1 MIGDREVDGIA
12 ARTLASRAGEIEAA
26 FVPGA
31 GMVGC
36 SLQHRGDELLG
47 QRAGLAAYIADRSTM
62 GIPFLHPWANRLS
75 RKRFELQGR
84 QVDLESHSL
93 PVSLDPNGLVIHGLL
108 AGASEWRVDRHEA
121 ADDGGRLAASFDFG
135 SREEL
140 LAAFPFPHRIEL
152 KATLAGATLKI
163 ETGVVATGEV
173 AVPVSFGYHP
183 YFRLPG
189 VERVAWKVEIPVSER
204 VVLDAEKLPT
214 GRLEATRVPGGPLGS
229 RTFDDEFAAPR
240 GSAPFILAG
249 GGRRIEV
256 SLGPGYPY
264 AQVYAPSDDDVIAFE
279 PMTAPTNALVRQG
292 LELPLVPP
300 GESYEATFS
309 ITIAADA

>member
-1 MIGDREVDGIA
+1 MIGERLIEGFD
-12 ARTLASRAGEIEAA
+12 ARTLSSDGGELEAT
-26 FVPGA
+26 FVPAA

-36 SLQHRGDELLG
+36 SLRHRGDELLG
-47 QRAGLAAYIADRSTM
+47 QRGGLARYVAERSTM
-62 GIPFLHPWANRLS
+62 GIPLLHPWANRVSELRFTVAS
-75 RKRFELQGR
+75 REIDLANHRELI
-84 QVDLESHSL
+84 
-93 PVSLDPNGLVIHGLL
+93 SLDPNGHPIHGLL

-204 VVLDAEKLPT
+204 VVLDAQKLPT